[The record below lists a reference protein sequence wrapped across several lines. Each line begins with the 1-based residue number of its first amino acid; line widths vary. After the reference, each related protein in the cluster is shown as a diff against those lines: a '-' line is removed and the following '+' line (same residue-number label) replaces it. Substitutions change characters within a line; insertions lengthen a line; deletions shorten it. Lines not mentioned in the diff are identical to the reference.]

1 MIDREA
7 VNSISAYI
15 KWNEKICDCIENR
28 GNLLDY
34 FYFDKD
40 KCCAVIKNEWGI
52 YNDLDEVVYDGEKG
66 EYLCQY
72 MLGYGKKLV
81 SMIIVK
87 KEDFRQFIGIVYRI
101 LSHMIPNDK
110 MLEKMNEMKNIVEDD
125 TVALE
130 YENEKEKFLL
140 KDAYIYG
147 IYKGNS
153 LVYIGKTNR
162 PIMLRIKEHIDGI
175 NDGVEGFYSKMDGI
189 DNVHFKIL
197 FESHNGII
205 ERELEYIE
213 KTFIEFFKPIF
224 NIEGVKTEYEFKEKP
239 RNVNERFLD
248 EKIDTLILA
257 LKRTQEREESLLEVL
272 NFNIN

>member
-81 SMIIVK
+81 SMIVVK
-87 KEDFRQFIGIVYRI
+87 KEDFRQFISIVYRI
-101 LSHMIPNDK
+101 LSHMIPNKK
-110 MLEKMNEMKNIVEDD
+110 MLEKMNEIKSIVEDN

-140 KDAYIYG
+140 KDTYIYG

-175 NDGVEGFYSKMDGI
+175 NDGVEGFYSKMDGMS
-189 DNVHFKIL
+189 NVHFKIL

-213 KTFIEFFKPIF
+213 KTFIEFFEPIF

-239 RNVNERFLD
+239 RNTSEKFLD

-272 NFNIN
+272 NFN

>member
-28 GNLLDY
+28 GNFLDY

-40 KCCAVIKNEWGI
+40 RCCAVVKNEWGI
-52 YNDLDEVVYDGEKG
+52 YNDLDEVMYDGEMG

-72 MLGYGKKLV
+72 MLEYGKKLV
-81 SMIIVK
+81 SMMTIK

-101 LSHMIPNDK
+101 LSHMIPNEK
-110 MLEKMNEMKNIVEDD
+110 MLERMKNTEDIIED
-125 TVALE
+125 STVTIE
-130 YENEKEKFLL
+130 YDNEKEKLLL

-153 LVYIGKTNR
+153 LVYIGKTHR
-162 PIMLRIKEHIDGI
+162 PVMLRIKEHIDGI
-175 NDGVEGFYSKMDGI
+175 NDGVEGFYSRMNGM

-224 NIEGVKTEYEFKEKP
+224 NIEGVQTEYEFEEKP
-239 RNVNERFLD
+239 RTISERFLD
-248 EKIDTLILA
+248 EKIDILISA
-257 LKRTQEREESLLEVL
+257 LKRVKEKEEDLLEIL
-272 NFNIN
+272 NFN

>member
-1 MIDREA
+1 MINREA
-7 VNSISAYI
+7 VNSISAYK

-28 GNLLDY
+28 GNFLDY

-40 KCCAVIKNEWGI
+40 RCCAVVKNEWGI
-52 YNDLDEVVYDGEKG
+52 YNDLDEVMYDGEMG

-72 MLGYGKKLV
+72 ILEYGKKLA
-81 SMIIVK
+81 SMITVN
-87 KEDFRQFIGIVYRI
+87 KEVFRQFISIVYRI
-101 LSHMIPNDK
+101 LSHMIPNEK
-110 MLEKMNEMKNIVEDD
+110 MLEKIKDTRDIVEDG
-125 TVALE
+125 TVTIE
-130 YENEKEKFLL
+130 YDNEKEKLLL

-153 LVYIGKTNR
+153 LVYIGKTHR
-162 PIMLRIKEHIDGI
+162 PVMLRIKEHIDGI
-175 NDGVEGFYSKMDGI
+175 NDGVEGFYSRMNGM

-224 NIEGVKTEYEFKEKP
+224 NIEGVQTEYEFEEKP
-239 RNVNERFLD
+239 RNISERFLD
-248 EKIDTLILA
+248 EKIDNLISVLE
-257 LKRTQEREESLLEVL
+257 KIKEKEEDLLEML
-272 NFNIN
+272 NFN

>member
-7 VNSISAYI
+7 VNSISAYK
-15 KWNEKICDCIENR
+15 KWNEQICNCIENR
-28 GNLLDY
+28 GNFLDY

-40 KCCAVIKNEWGI
+40 RCCAVVKNEWGI
-52 YNDLDEVVYDGEKG
+52 YNDLDEVVYDGEVG

-81 SMIIVK
+81 SMMTIK

-101 LSHMIPNDK
+101 LSHMIPNEK
-110 MLEKMNEMKNIVEDD
+110 MLERMKNTKDIVEDG
-125 TVALE
+125 TVTIE
-130 YENEKEKFLL
+130 YENEKEKLLL

-153 LVYIGKTNR
+153 LVYIGKTHR
-162 PIMLRIKEHIDGI
+162 PVMLRIKEHIDGI
-175 NDGVEGFYSKMDGI
+175 NDGVEGFYSRMNGM

-224 NIEGVKTEYEFKEKP
+224 NVEGVQTEYEFEEKP
-239 RNVNERFLD
+239 RSMNERFLD
-248 EKIDTLILA
+248 EKIDILISA
-257 LKRTQEREESLLEVL
+257 LKRVKEKEESLLEML
-272 NFNIN
+272 NFN

>member
-7 VNSISAYI
+7 VNSISLYTW
-15 KWNEKICDCIENR
+15 WNEKICDYIEQKS
-28 GNLLDY
+28 NLLDY

-40 KCCAVIKNEWGI
+40 RCCAVIKNKWGI
-52 YNDLDEVVYDGEKG
+52 YNDLDEVIYDGEKG
-66 EYLCQY
+66 EYLCHY
-72 MLGYGKKLV
+72 ILGYGERLAA
-81 SMIIVK
+81 SVK
-87 KEDFRQFIGIVYRI
+87 IKREDFRQFIGIVYRI

-110 MLEKMNEMKNIVEDD
+110 MLEKMNEMKSIVEDS
-125 TVALE
+125 TVTIE

-153 LVYIGKTNR
+153 LVYIGKTHR

-175 NDGVEGFYSKMDGI
+175 NDGVEGFYSKMDGM

-205 ERELEYIE
+205 ERELECIE
-213 KTFIEFFKPIF
+213 KTFIEFFKPAF
-224 NIEGVKTEYEFKEKP
+224 NVEGVQTEYEFKEKP
-239 RNVNERFLD
+239 RTISERFLD
-248 EKIDTLILA
+248 EKIDNLILV
-257 LKRTQEREESLLEVL
+257 LEKIKEKEEDLLEML
-272 NFNIN
+272 NFN